1 MAKTK
6 IDPYKLIS
14 PGGSSSNI
22 TPATASAR
30 KTLYAT
36 NRLGL
41 TVGSIGKIVGDIES
55 IAIATTK
62 FEKQKEILERKRL
75 RREADQAA
83 EDRTELEGLTK
94 KSKNKK
100 PKISNSMKTTMKK
113 SPLAKF
119 VEGFLGPIGTFLIQ
133 MASWAFLKE
142 LLRWASDEESL
153 KKIETFL
160 KKIHVVFTKL
170 SQFSNWLIGEKFMGG
185 MAKLIGADSTFGE
198 RVSGLWD
205 LFQGIVVLK
214 LLFNPFGLLGN
225 ILSLL
230 GLFSDR
236 FNQWRN
242 RNKNQKKP
250 KNKNRKWWQKK
261 VNRSPSQNRF
271 MKSAKRF
278 YKGTANWGDK
288 FRMWRKGQIG
298 LGGLFGKS
306 GTDSSGTMRGTK
318 GWRSWLKMP
327 QNTGVGKWANKNWT
341 RWQGGL
347 KDATTKGNNFLQGA
361 TQQGKN
367 IWKNIGSSKFVQGAK
382 GLFTKPTK
390 LPWWKQAVSKGSNLL
405 NKVGNSPAAK
415 TLTKAKG
422 ATGPIVQSILAG
434 LTLKGRLDKGE
445 EVNKAVVGTAA
456 EVGGAWAGF
465 TAGAGLTGSL
475 VAPMAAVPPWGTAA
489 AGVLTLAGGVG
500 GAFLGQEG
508 AKRISDNVMDNIN
521 KKNKA
526 WWDPMGVF
534 TGEKTGSG
542 IKKPEEKFL
551 GGIVKGIG
559 RAVSGVVKGVS
570 SAVSGVVKTVG
581 SIASNPIIG
590 TALSFIPGMQIPMAV
605 MNGIGALQQGNIM
618 GALSAGLGGLGAFAN
633 INTVNAISQPQWLQN
648 LRFSSFGQ
656 GVANMY
662 HSGAAAFGAL
672 SSGFNNF
679 MSSNIG
685 QIGKGIFQGVTGGGW
700 GGLGGTLAGMTGIG
714 DITGKM
720 GAFADKW
727 GLGGIGNLVPGLG
740 STLGNIGLGD
750 LPGMSSL
757 FGGSFNAMGP
767 IGALADKFGLSGIM
781 DAVTGMMASG
791 DMMTGLRELAPEL
804 GVSPEVLGIYDEG
817 RKYFTDGKFNAQMA
831 AQTAIEFIPIPM
843 VIQKLEIAPAG
854 VPINTTGL
862 VQGGISSLLGRMGG

>member
-6 IDPYKLIS
+6 IDAYKLVS
-14 PGGSSSNI
+14 TGGSSGNI

-55 IAIATTK
+55 IAIATVK
-62 FEKQKEILERKRL
+62 DEKQRDILERKRL

-83 EDRTELEGLTK
+83 EDRTELEGLAK
-94 KSKNKK
+94 KSKKK

-119 VEGFLGPIGTFLIQ
+119 VEGFLGPIGTFLLQ

-153 KKIETFL
+153 KKIEVFL
-160 KKIHVVFTKL
+160 HKIHTVFTKL
-170 SQFSNWLIGEKFMGG
+170 SQFSNWLIGDKFMGG

-225 ILSLL
+225 IISLL
-230 GLFSDR
+230 GLFADK
-236 FNQWRN
+236 FNKWRG
-242 RNKNQKKP
+242 KTPKTP
-250 KNKNRKWWQKK
+250 KNKTNRKWWQRK

-298 LGGLFGKS
+298 LGGIFGKS
-306 GTDSSGTMRGTK
+306 GTDASGTMAGTK

-341 RWQGGL
+341 RWQSGV
-347 KDATTKGNNFLQGA
+347 KDTTTKANNIFQ
-361 TQQGKN
+361 
-367 IWKNIGSSKFVQGAK
+367 NIGNSKIVQNAK

-405 NKVGNSPAAK
+405 TKAGNSPAGK
-415 TLTKAKG
+415 LLGKAKG
-422 ATGPIVQSILAG
+422 ASGPIVQSLLAG

-508 AKRISDNVMDNIN
+508 MKRVSDTVMDNVN

-526 WWDPMGVF
+526 WWDPMGAF

-542 IKKPEEKFL
+542 IKPEDKFF
-551 GGIVKGIG
+551 GGIVKGISK
-559 RAVSGVVKGVS
+559 AVSGVVKGVS
-570 SAVSGVVKTVG
+570 SAVSGVVNTVG
-581 SIASNPIIG
+581 KIASNPIVG

-605 MNGIGALQQGNIM
+605 INGVGALQQGNIM

-633 INTVNAISQPQWLQN
+633 INTVNAISQPQWMQN
-648 LRFSSFGQ
+648 LRFSKFGQ

-662 HSGAAAFGAL
+662 HSGANAFSAL

-679 MSSNIG
+679 MGSNIG
-685 QIGKGIFQGVTGGGW
+685 QIGKGVLQGVTGGGW

-720 GAFADKW
+720 GSFAEQW
-727 GLGGIGNLVPGLG
+727 GLGGIGNIIPGLG
-740 STLGNIGLGD
+740 QTLGNIGLGD
-750 LPGMSSL
+750 LPGMSTL

-767 IGALADKFGLSGIM
+767 IGALADRFGLTGIM

-791 DMMTGLRELAPEL
+791 DMMTGLRQLAPEL
-804 GVSPEVLGIYDEG
+804 GVDPAVLGVYDEG
-817 RKYFTDGKFNAQMA
+817 RKYFTDGKFNSQLAM
-831 AQTAIEFIPIPM
+831 QTAIEFIPVPM
-843 VIQKLEIAPAG
+843 VLQKLEIAPAT
-854 VPINTTGL
+854 VPINSGGGSSGGL
-862 VQGGISSLLGRMGG
+862 SSLLGRLGG

>member
-6 IDPYKLIS
+6 IDAYKLVS
-14 PGGSSSNI
+14 TGGSSGNI

-62 FEKQKEILERKRL
+62 FEKQRDILERKRL

-83 EDRTELEGLTK
+83 EDRTELEGLAK
-94 KSKNKK
+94 KNKNK
-100 PKISNSMKTTMKK
+100 TPKISNSMKTTMKK

-119 VEGFLGPIGTFLIQ
+119 VEGFLGPIGTFLVQ

-142 LLRWASDEESL
+142 LLAWASDEESL
-153 KKIETFL
+153 KKIEVFL
-160 KKIHVVFTKL
+160 HKLHTVFKKL
-170 SQFSNWLIGEKFMGG
+170 SSFADWLVGDKFMGG
-185 MAKLIGADSTFGE
+185 MSKLIGADSTFGE

-225 ILSLL
+225 IISLL
-230 GLFSDR
+230 GLFADK
-236 FNQWRN
+236 FNKWRG
-242 RNKNQKKP
+242 KTPKTP
-250 KNKNRKWWQKK
+250 KNKTNRKWWQKK

-271 MKSAKRF
+271 IKSAKR
-278 YKGTANWGDK
+278 YTKGKATWGDK
-288 FRMWRKGQIG
+288 FRMFRKGQIG
-298 LGGLFGKS
+298 IGGLFGKG
-306 GTDSSGTMRGTK
+306 GTDPSGALK
-318 GWRSWLKMP
+318 GSKGLSGLFKVP
-327 QNTGVGKWANKNWT
+327 QNTGVGKWVNKNWT

-347 KDATTKGNNFLQGA
+347 KDATTKGNNLFE
-361 TQQGKN
+361 K
-367 IWKNIGSSKFVQGAK
+367 IGNSKIVQNAK
-382 GLFTKPTK
+382 GLFNKPAK
-390 LPWWKQAVSKGSNLL
+390 IPWFKNAVSKGSNLL
-405 NKVGNSPAAK
+405 TKAGNSPAGK
-415 TLTKAKG
+415 LLGKAKG
-422 ATGPIVQSILAG
+422 ATGPIVQSLLAG
-434 LTLKGRLDKGE
+434 ITLKGRLDKGE

-508 AKRISDNVMDNIN
+508 MKRASDTIMDNVN

-526 WWDPMGVF
+526 WWDPMGAF

-542 IKKPEEKFL
+542 VKQEMFF
-551 GGIVKGIG
+551 GGLIKGIG
-559 RAVSGVVKGVS
+559 KAVSGVVSGVGK
-570 SAVSGVVKTVG
+570 AVSGVVNTVG
-581 SIASNPIIG
+581 KIASNPIVG
-590 TALSFIPGMQIPMAV
+590 TALSFIPGMQIPMAIV
-605 MNGIGALQQGNIM
+605 NGVTALSQGNIM

-633 INTVNAISQPQWLQN
+633 INTVNAISQPQWMQN

-662 HSGAAAFGAL
+662 HSGANAFSAL

-679 MSSNIG
+679 MGSNIG
-685 QIGKGIFQGVTGGGW
+685 QIGKGVLQGVTGGGW

-714 DITGKM
+714 DITGRM
-720 GAFADKW
+720 GSFADKW

-817 RKYFTDGKFNAQMA
+817 RKYFTDGKFNSQMA
-831 AQTAIEFIPIPM
+831 MQTAIEFIPIPM

-854 VPINTTGL
+854 VPINTGGGSS
-862 VQGGISSLLGRMGG
+862 GGISSLLGRLGG